1 MRWDL
6 DSRKEVY
13 EDSDK
18 WLKEGKTRYEQE
30 LMLLKSMLSKDNQ
43 NAYREKVIKI
53 QYAVGITIILIV
65 TSILFVLLSM

>member
-30 LMLLKSMLSKDNQ
+30 MMLLKSMLSEDNQ
-43 NAYREKVIKI
+43 NAYRKKVIKI
-53 QYAVGITIILIV
+53 QYAVGITIILMV